1 MGWGWGRKTKSSKVE
16 PLGSD
21 LGALVGWWSQQL
33 TARALSCGR
42 GLWAE
47 IGKAEGAEA
56 ERASPPKVST
66 QLAFIVRSLGLS
78 FSI

>member
-1 MGWGWGRKTKSSKVE
+1 MGWGWGRKTKSSEVE

-33 TARALSCGR
+33 RARALSWGH

-47 IGKAEGAEA
+47 IGKAEGAEP
-56 ERASPPKVST
+56 ERATPPRCPPS
-66 QLAFIVRSLGLS
+66 LRS
-78 FSI
+78 